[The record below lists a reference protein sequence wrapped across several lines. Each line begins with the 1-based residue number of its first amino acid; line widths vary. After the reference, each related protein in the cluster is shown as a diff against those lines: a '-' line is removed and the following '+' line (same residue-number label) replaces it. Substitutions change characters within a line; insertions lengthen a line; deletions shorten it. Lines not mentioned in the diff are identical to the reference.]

1 MPQRTIVITG
11 ASDGI
16 GASAARTFSRQGEK
30 VVVVGRSAEKTQK
43 VADEIGAEFF
53 VCDFADLSQ
62 VRALAAQL
70 KEKYPRI
77 DVLANNAGG
86 IMGERQ
92 LTVDGHEKTFQVNHL
107 APFLLTTELLDILSE
122 SRATVINTASVANS
136 LFGKLDLDDLN
147 GSKGYSANRAYG
159 NGKLANILFTTE
171 LHNRHN
177 AAGISTAAF
186 HPGGVATNF
195 AAESTSLLRVAY
207 TTFLNRFMLTPEQ
220 GADTLVWLANAT
232 PGHDWISGA
241 YYAKRKLSK
250 ANKQAYDAGLARG
263 LWQRSEALVAQD
275 LDKLDSP
282 A

>member
-1 MPQRTIVITG
+1 MPERTIVITG

-16 GASAARTFSRQGEK
+16 GASAARTFSRQGEQ
-30 VVVVGRSAEKTQK
+30 VVVVGRSAEKTEN
-43 VADEIGAEFF
+43 VAKEIGADFF
-53 VCDFADLSQ
+53 VSDFADLAQ

-86 IMGERQ
+86 IMGERE

-107 APFLLTTELLDILSE
+107 APFLLTTELIDVLTT
-122 SRATVINTASVANS
+122 SRSTVINTASVANS

-147 GSKGYSANRAYG
+147 ATNGYSANRAYG

-171 LHNRHN
+171 LHNRYN

-195 AAESTSLLRVAY
+195 AAESTSFMRVAY
-207 TTFLNRFMLTPEQ
+207 TSVLNRFMLTPEQ
-220 GADTLVWLANAT
+220 GADTLVWLANTT

-241 YYAKRKLSK
+241 YYAKRRLSK

-263 LWQRSEALVAQD
+263 LWQRSEAMVAQD